1 MLAVW
6 YFWPQIYHIAIY
18 YFIFDIFR
26 SDIFGVQ
33 GGILLLLSAVI
44 PWDLKCCLYFWQ
56 SFSCLLCCVQC
67 SGVISCLFF
76 RFPVIFLWCKPIP
89 IIPRTGTGS
98 ENRVMAFLEFFR
110 GTEDEKTFACT
121 RNYMKNKGYHKTI
134 RICLTRKK
142 NLTGNYWK
150 WWNLCEY
157 CVLN

>member
-1 MLAVW
+1 MQ
-6 YFWPQIYHIAIY
+6 YD
-18 YFIFDIFR
+18 IFDPKYIILHYITLFLIYFDLMYLG
-26 SDIFGVQ
+26 SVQ

-44 PWDLKCCLYFWQ
+44 PWDLKMFLK
-56 SFSCLLCCVQC
+56 LLPELMSQLSSMLC
-67 SGVISCLFF
+67 SGVISDLFF

-98 ENRVMAFLEFFR
+98 ENRVMAVLEFFR

-121 RNYMKNKGYHKTI
+121 RNYMKNKGYYKTI

-150 WWNLCEY
+150 WWNINEC

>member
-1 MLAVW
+1 MLALW

-26 SDIFGVQ
+26 SDVFGVCS
-33 GGILLLLSAVI
+33 GWDFTFTFCSHPLGFKMLLILLAEFQLSSV
-44 PWDLKCCLYFWQ
+44 L
-56 SFSCLLCCVQC
+56 C

-121 RNYMKNKGYHKTI
+121 RNYMKNKGYYKTI